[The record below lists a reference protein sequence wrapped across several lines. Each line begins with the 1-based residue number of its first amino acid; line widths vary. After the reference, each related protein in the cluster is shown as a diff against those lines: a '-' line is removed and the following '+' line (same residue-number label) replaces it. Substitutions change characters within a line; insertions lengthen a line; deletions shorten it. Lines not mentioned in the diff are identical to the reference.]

1 MCNLYL
7 MLYSHLPVFMWCLD
21 SQPWAEVG
29 AACLPAACCMSA
41 CACARVEG
49 DACRRRPCYE
59 ALSTLVLRLLLTPCF
74 CAAVSPGGPP
84 PRGPPPARNQAV
96 AAAGGAAQP
105 GGGDPYALG
114 QVPGLAARGDGTVWA
129 FHRGHRAWN
138 PDGSVSDGGEGE
150 VLAGPTVFQVGE
162 RTEAGARH

>member
-1 MCNLYL
+1 MRAADGPATKRCQPSCSASSSLL
-7 MLYSHLPVFMWCLD
+7 ASVQLSAPGGLPQEAHL
-21 SQPWAEVG
+21 QPETKLWQP
-29 AACLPAACCMSA
+29 PAAL
-41 CACARVEG
+41 
-49 DACRRRPCYE
+49 P
-59 ALSTLVLRLLLTPCF
+59 
-74 CAAVSPGGPP
+74 
-84 PRGPPPARNQAV
+84 
-96 AAAGGAAQP
+96 QP